1 MKDSQTNRVDSV
13 KGKARAIWGALI
25 YGSAA
30 LLIVGVQ
37 PILLGSLASAGV
49 LNESQVG
56 IAAMLELFTLAVG
69 GIAGPV
75 ILNTGALRKRMVA
88 VAILLIAINLLMPFF
103 TTALEVFAA
112 RAAAGLIG
120 GLLVGA
126 CYLILA
132 HADNPSKTNAIFMA
146 LSAIPQIAAVYVV
159 PLVVTPLLGTYGGFI
174 VYAAVVGLALLSSVL
189 LPKDTVEQSPEATGK
204 LRITPALVVLLLA
217 ITVQMAGIGAAW
229 SFMERYAQL
238 AGFSSTSIAIAFA
251 LSLLLQLGGAL
262 AYAWKGEN
270 LPYRVV
276 QLLGPVVIAG
286 FILPFILGIGEVWY
300 ILLMSAFG
308 FAWLLIQPIQIKF
321 SIDFDPSRWSAVIL
335 GPLALIGLSCGPLIS
350 AFFVSDDS
358 VIGAFECSI
367 TLLLLSVALFLVA
380 LLLQRSSTASSSFST
395 EPVRDI

>member
-1 MKDSQTNRVDSV
+1 DMV
-13 KGKARAIWGALI
+13 KEKKRAIWGALI

-30 LLIVGVQ
+30 LLIVGIQ

-49 LNESQVG
+49 LNESQLG
-56 IAAMLELFTLAVG
+56 IAAMLELFTLAIG
-69 GIAGPV
+69 GVVGPV
-75 ILNTGALRKRMVA
+75 ILNSGALRKRMLV
-88 VAILLIAINLLMPFF
+88 VAILLVAVNLLMPFL
-103 TTALEVFAA
+103 TSVLEVFIA

-146 LSAIPQIAAVYVV
+146 LSAIPQIAAVYVI
-159 PLVVTPLLGTYGGFI
+159 PLVVTPIMGTYGGFI
-174 VYAAVVGLALLSSVL
+174 VYAVVVAIALFSSAL
-189 LPKDTVEQSPEATGK
+189 LPKDVVEQSPEATGK
-204 LRITPALVVLLLA
+204 IMVTPALITLLLA

-238 AGFSSTSIAIAFA
+238 EGFSSTSIAVAFA
-251 LSLLLQLGGAL
+251 LSLASQLAGAL
-262 AYAWKGEN
+262 AYAWKGES
-270 LPYRVV
+270 LPYRTV
-276 QLLGPVVIAG
+276 QLVGPVVIAG
-286 FILPFILGIGEVWY
+286 FILPFILGSGEVEY

-367 TLLLLSVALFLVA
+367 ALLLFAVVLFVVA
-380 LLLQRSSTASSSFST
+380 LLLQRSSATCRTFTS
-395 EPVRDI
+395 EPVRDV